1 MLACHLHY
9 PSNVGKLT
17 SVRTMLQVF
26 FRLVL
31 CEFNVIFRYL
41 QNFVRY
47 AHFPES
53 ANVDICPLV
62 SFNAPCFA
70 GSMRDAIFGRFIE
83 IVLR

>member
-1 MLACHLHY
+1 MAACHLPS

-47 AHFPES
+47 AHFPVS
-53 ANVDICPLV
+53 ANGGIFPLV
-62 SFNAPCFA
+62 SFNSPSFA
-70 GSMRDAIFGRFIE
+70 GSMRARILG
-83 IVLR
+83 